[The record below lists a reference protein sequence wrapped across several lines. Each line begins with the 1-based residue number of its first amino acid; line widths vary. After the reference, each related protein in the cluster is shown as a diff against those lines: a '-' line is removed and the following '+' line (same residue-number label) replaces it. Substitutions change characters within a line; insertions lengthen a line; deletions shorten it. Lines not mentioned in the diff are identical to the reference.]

1 MSPLPRNRNKKILKG
16 SSTLGIILTVSIS
29 LLAGYVIIDLKSKNL
44 INITSLKPSSPPIG
58 VGSKDYPLGR
68 PQPETYSRNF
78 KFVNLN
84 KEGSAPIAWDPC
96 RAIHFVI
103 NNKNQPEKGEEMIKE
118 AVKEISY
125 YSGFKF
131 IFDGLTDEDFSE
143 NRESYQ
149 PERYGEV
156 WAPILFTWS
165 TPESHPGLPEGVL
178 GEGGA
183 SILTRDGSSSIY
195 VTGLVDLET
204 EALKEYMTDKEG
216 NSRVIAVI
224 LHELGHVMGLDHT
237 DGPWEIMHP
246 EANLQVTKL
255 GLGDKSGLS
264 ILGSQPCHPE
274 L

>member
-1 MSPLPRNRNKKILKG
+1 MNPLTNNKREKIYKG
-16 SSTLGIILTVSIS
+16 TAVLGIILTVLIS
-29 LLAGYVIIDLKSKNL
+29 LVAGLVIIELNSRNL
-44 INITSLKPSSPPIG
+44 INVTSFNPSSPPIG

-68 PQPETYSRNF
+68 PQPETHSRNF
-78 KFVNLN
+78 KFINLN
-84 KEGSAPIAWDPC
+84 EDGSAPVAWDPC

-118 AVKEISY
+118 AVREISY

-183 SILTRDGSSSIY
+183 SILSRDGSSRIY

-204 EALKEYMTDKEG
+204 EALKEYMTDKDG

>member
-1 MSPLPRNRNKKILKG
+1 MHLLSNSRKNRTKARAYP
-16 SSTLGIILTVSIS
+16 GIIFTILFS
-29 LLAGYVIIDLKSKNL
+29 LFVGLVVVELNGKNL
-44 INITSLKPSSPPIG
+44 IPNGDLKDSSPPVG
-58 VGSKDYPLGR
+58 VRSNDYPMGK

-78 KFVNLN
+78 KFNNLN
-84 KEGSAPIAWDPC
+84 SDGTGPISWDPC
-96 RAIHFVI
+96 RPIHYVI
-103 NNKNQPEKGEEMIKE
+103 NNSNQPENGEEMIKL
-118 AVKEISY
+118 AVKEISF

-131 IFDGLTDEDFSE
+131 IFDGLTNESFSKE
-143 NRESYQ
+143 RMSYQ
-149 PERYGEV
+149 PERYGDV

-165 TPESHPGLPEGVL
+165 TPETHPGLPDGVL

-183 SILTRDGSSSIY
+183 STLTREGQASIY

-204 EALKEYMTDKEG
+204 KALKEYMTDKKG
-216 NSRVIAVI
+216 NSRVVAVI